1 MLHLRNRLV
10 NGICFLFLPLFLAQP
25 GLAADLIRINGSG
38 SGLDMMKPLIMAYT
52 KTHPEVDF
60 EMDKP
65 LGSSGAIKA
74 LKAAG
79 PDMALTSRPLKSEET
94 AAGLTL
100 RRYGQTPLAIVTNKD
115 VSQKNASTQA
125 LVDFYAGKTANWPNG
140 KPVRLVLRPLEDADT
155 KVIRRL
161 SPEMDAAMTSAQARP
176 GMIVAVTDPEAAES
190 IAKTSGALGGAGLT
204 GVIFEQLPLKV
215 MSINGVEPTP
225 ETLAKGA
232 YPFAK
237 QLDLVTMATL
247 PEPVKKF
254 LAFVYSREG
263 RGIARSVGVHITAGE
278 ESPKWL
284 K

>member
-1 MLHLRNRLV
+1 MFHLMNRLV

-25 GLAADLIRINGSG
+25 GLAADLIRLNGSG
-38 SGLDMMKPLIMAYT
+38 SGLDMMKPLIAAYT

-74 LKAAG
+74 LKAG
-79 PDMALTSRPLKSEET
+79 VLDIALTSRPLKPEES
-94 AAGLTL
+94 AAGVTL
-100 RRYGQTPLAIVTNKD
+100 RRYGQTPLAIVTNRDVGQKD
-115 VSQKNASTQA
+115 VTTRA
-125 LVDFYAGKTANWPNG
+125 LVDLYAGKTVNWPNG
-140 KPVRLVLRPLEDADT
+140 KQVRLVLRPLEDADT

-161 SPEMDAAMTSAQARP
+161 SPEMDGAMTSAQARP

-190 IAKTSGALGGAGLT
+190 IAKTSGALGAAGLT
-204 GVIFEQLPLKV
+204 GVIVEKLPLKV

-225 ETLAKGA
+225 ETLAKGI

-237 QLDLVTMATL
+237 QLDIVTMATL
-247 PEPVKKF
+247 SEPVKKF

-263 RGIARSVGVHITAGE
+263 MGIAHSSGVHITAVE
-278 ESPKWL
+278 VPPKWL
-284 K
+284 R